1 MPCSGRYLFAEV
13 GCGFGQRWRL
23 HLRLLWCSIVVGL
36 ELCCQLV

>member
-1 MPCSGRYLFAEV
+1 MPCRGRYLFADI
-13 GCGFGQRWRL
+13 GFGQRRHL